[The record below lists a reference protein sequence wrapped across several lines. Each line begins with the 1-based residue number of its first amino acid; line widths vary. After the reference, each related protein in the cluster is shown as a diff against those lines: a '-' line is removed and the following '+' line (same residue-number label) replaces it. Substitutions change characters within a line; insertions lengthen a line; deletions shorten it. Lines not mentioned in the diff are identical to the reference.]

1 MYYLPVCPSLHP
13 HLDTFNPRCCCVS
26 DYTILYRQ
34 DAHNSCQNNPPRP
47 HLTAPPAGCAG
58 AGGHPAMRRWALR
71 CRWRP
76 KLLLKA
82 LQRCLIM
89 IILLKRSSMGCR
101 RARALPDFEE
111 QKEIHTGAVFPLL
124 TVHEKNMRTLCVPP
138 SPSPLS
144 LIIRASLQR
153 LGVSYGRIMW
163 SGAWESGT
171 GLHMRRLHVLQHSTC
186 CRSCMWCV
194 TWIFPGNGNITS
206 PKSEVF
212 NIPDVASSSRPKQSV
227 PIPEKIGTRS
237 W

>member
-82 LQRCLIM
+82 LPHYDNPPKEKLHGLQTCTSTAWLWRAERNPQGCCV
-89 IILLKRSSMGCR
+89 SS
-101 RARALPDFEE
+101 PDY
-111 QKEIHTGAVFPLL
+111 
-124 TVHEKNMRTLCVPP
+124 VHEKNMRTLCVPP

-144 LIIRASLQR
+144 LIIRTSLQR

-171 GLHMRRLHVLQHSTC
+171 GLHMRRLHVLHHSTC

-227 PIPEKIGTRS
+227 PIREKIGTRS